1 MGQPSRT
8 GVLIKKG
15 HLDPHRGESPENAS
29 SDQGDVYVPATARR
43 SPGAGGR
50 GGPDANP
57 AHSGA
62 LPRVGT
68 PA

>member
-1 MGQPSRT
+1 MILSGNRVITEAPELKLVIEVTYYLT

-43 SPGAGGR
+43 SPGAGGE
-50 GGPDANP
+50 A
-57 AHSGA
+57 
-62 LPRVGT
+62 
-68 PA
+68 